1 MRNAECGV
9 ARRAFDSAL
18 RTPHSA
24 FAVGGGCEEW
34 SARRHHGGGS
44 RDADRDRRGRAV
56 GGPRG
61 TALRRARGNALRS
74 HALPEPHRGGDPRLP
89 APGPPRGEARQA
101 ARPLLAARRH
111 QCAVRARGRRARS
124 RPRGLR
130 PRRCDDGLGA
140 GRGGLRGGAGR
151 RLPEGGAARARSRA
165 RARRVPGRG
174 ELQHRDRVRL
184 HRPQLDQRD
193 ELCLGDDA
201 VAPTEVGYVNAHGSS
216 TPLNDTTETTA
227 LKQVF
232 GEHAYRLTVSGTK
245 GYYGHAL
252 GASGAIEAAICALA
266 MERRWLPPTLN
277 LERPDPACDLDCLPR
292 EGPAAAPGVLVP
304 NSVRLGRL

>member
-44 RDADRDRRGRAV
+44 GDAHRDRRGRAV

-61 TALRRARGNALRS
+61 TALRRARGDALRS

-111 QCAVRARGRRARS
+111 QCAVRARSARNDAPGHAS
-124 RPRGLR
+124 RPF
-130 PRRCDDGLGA
+130 DA
-140 GRGGLRGGAGR
+140 GRDGFVMGEGAAVLVLEERTRALARGAKIYGEVVGYGFTNDAYHMTAPRPDGR
-151 RLPEGGAARARSRA
+151 QAARAM
-165 RARRVPGRG
+165 
-174 ELQHRDRVRL
+174 RL
-184 HRPQLDQRD
+184 ALADA
-193 ELCLGDDA
+193 A

-232 GEHAYRLTVSGTK
+232 GEHAYRLTASGTK
-245 GYYGHAL
+245 GYYGHA
-252 GASGAIEAAICALA
+252 
-266 MERRWLPPTLN
+266 P
-277 LERPDPACDLDCLPR
+277 
-292 EGPAAAPGVLVP
+292 
-304 NSVRLGRL
+304 